1 MRAHIP
7 DPAAELVVDMTVE
20 QAKELELWRLPDPC
34 PDSLLQLRSAIRI
47 ALANYECG
55 R

>member
-7 DPAAELVVDMTVE
+7 DPKAELVVGMTVA
-20 QAKELELWRLPDPC
+20 QAEELELWRLPEDS
-34 PDSLLQLRSAIRI
+34 PDSFLQLRSAIRI